1 MFDRFRDHWLPWMLR
16 RFFFFVAAILIL
28 LVLVCPF
35 LDNGRGSAV
44 RRQTLVTAFA
54 RDMAVRRTAIASAL
68 GLAATAWIFF
78 RPKTDLPITTL
89 ARPINRFPDD
99 REL

>member
-1 MFDRFRDHWLPWMLR
+1 MLR

-35 LDNGRGSAV
+35 LDNGRGSAA
-44 RRQTLVTAFA
+44 RGENLVTAFA
-54 RDMAVRRTAIASAL
+54 RDLAVRRTAIASAL

-78 RPKTDLPITTL
+78 RPKTEFSIATP
-89 ARPINRFPDD
+89 AQQENRFPDD
-99 REL
+99 RPL